1 MTGHGVPGCDSLDKT
16 AMRFSKGSIE
26 LSSIQDM
33 QLLRQVVHSKF
44 VTHDQLF
51 EFMTLGA
58 YENKK
63 ASFNWRVR
71 RLAEH
76 GFLERHYLPEISK
89 KYVYRIGA
97 RSKCFSEF
105 ATLLPLTS
113 RKQVVDSGTCTHSI
127 ELNEIHLSLAR
138 ELGVLKKWVSETAIV
153 SQNVLTTS
161 GYAKDYD
168 AVVTVKLGDVT
179 STFALEYERTP
190 KRKSDY
196 MAIRERLQSEREVGC
211 FLYLAATRNL
221 LSFLIHCFA
230 NLPCRL
236 YLGLSEHFLAS
247 PMDTPVLDTL
257 NRKRIVLRT
266 ALTLQ

>member
-1 MTGHGVPGCDSLDKT
+1 
-16 AMRFSKGSIE
+16 MRFAKGSIE
-26 LSSIQDM
+26 VNSGQDM

-58 YENKK
+58 YENNKT
-63 ASFNWRVR
+63 SFNWRVR
-71 RLAEH
+71 RLVEH
-76 GFLERHYLPEISK
+76 GFLEKHYVPEISK
-89 KYVYRIGA
+89 KYVYRIGE
-97 RSKCFSEF
+97 RSRCFSEF
-105 ATLLPLTS
+105 ATLLPMKS
-113 RKQVVDSGTCTHSI
+113 RKLVVDPSTCTHSI

-138 ELGVLKKWVSETAIV
+138 ELGLLKTWVSETEIV
-153 SQNVLTTS
+153 SRNVLTTS

-168 AVVTVKLGDVT
+168 AVVTVNIGGGT

-190 KRKSDY
+190 KRKSAY
-196 MAIRERLQSEREVGC
+196 MEIRERLQSETEVDC
-211 FLYLAATRNL
+211 FLYLAPTRNL

-236 YLGLSEHFLAS
+236 YLGLSDQFLPS
-247 PMDTPVLDTL
+247 PMHTPVWTRSTASGSAFGD
-257 NRKRIVLRT
+257 

>member
-1 MTGHGVPGCDSLDKT
+1 
-16 AMRFSKGSIE
+16 MRFSKGSIE

-44 VTHDQLF
+44 ITHDQLF
-51 EFMTLGA
+51 EFLTLGT

-63 ASFNWRVR
+63 PSFNWRVG
-71 RLAEH
+71 RLVEH

-89 KYVYRIGA
+89 KYVYRIGD
-97 RSKCFSEF
+97 RSATFSEF
-105 ATLLPLTS
+105 ATLLPLSS
-113 RKQVVDSGTCTHSI
+113 RKRVVDSSTCAHSI
-127 ELNEIHLSLAR
+127 GLNEIHLSLAR
-138 ELGVLKKWVSETAIV
+138 ELGLLKNWVSETAIV
-153 SQNVLTTS
+153 SQNVLTTR

-168 AVVTVKLGDVT
+168 AVVTVKLGEIT

-190 KRKSDY
+190 KRKSAY
-196 MAIRERLQSEREVGC
+196 MEIRERLQSETQIER

-230 NLPCRL
+230 NFPCRL
-236 YLGLSEHFLAS
+236 YLGLSEHFLSS
-247 PMDTPVLDTL
+247 PMDTPVLDAP
-257 NRKRIVLRT
+257 NRKRMVLRN

>member
-1 MTGHGVPGCDSLDKT
+1 
-16 AMRFSKGSIE
+16 MRFSKGSIE

-44 VTHDQLF
+44 ITHDQLF
-51 EFMTLGA
+51 EFMILGS
-58 YENKK
+58 YENKRP
-63 ASFNWRVR
+63 SFNWRVR
-71 RLAEH
+71 RLVEH
-76 GFLERHYLPEISK
+76 GFLERYYLPEISK
-89 KYVYRIGA
+89 KYLYRIGA
-97 RSKCFSEF
+97 RSACFSEF
-105 ATLLPLTS
+105 ATLLPVSS
-113 RKQVVDSGTCTHSI
+113 RKPVVASLTCTHSI

-138 ELGVLKKWVSETAIV
+138 QLGLLKQWVSETAIV

-168 AVVTVKLGDVT
+168 AVVTVRLGEIT

-190 KRKSDY
+190 KRKSAY
-196 MAIRERLQSEREVGC
+196 MEIRERLQSETQIER

-236 YLGLSEHFLAS
+236 YLGLSDLFLAS
-247 PMDTPVLDTL
+247 PMDTPVLDAL
-257 NRKRIVLRT
+257 NRKRTVLRT

>member
-1 MTGHGVPGCDSLDKT
+1 
-16 AMRFSKGSIE
+16 MRFAKGSIE
-26 LSSIQDM
+26 VNSGQDM

-58 YENKK
+58 YENNKD
-63 ASFNWRVR
+63 SFNWRVR
-71 RLAEH
+71 RLVEH
-76 GFLERHYLPEISK
+76 GFLERHYVPEVSK
-89 KYVYRIGA
+89 KCVYRIGD
-97 RSKCFSEF
+97 RSTCFSEF
-105 ATLLPLTS
+105 ASLLPMKS
-113 RKQVVDSGTCTHSI
+113 RKLVVDPSTCSHSI
-127 ELNEIHLSLAR
+127 DLNKIHLSLAR
-138 ELGVLKKWVSETAIV
+138 VLGLLKTWLSETEIV

-168 AVVTVKLGDVT
+168 AVVTVNLGSIT

-190 KRKSDY
+190 KRKSAY
-196 MAIRERLQSEREVGC
+196 MEIRERLQSEAAVDC

-230 NLPCRL
+230 NVPCRL
-236 YLGLSEHFLAS
+236 YLGWSEQFLTS
-247 PMDTPVLDTL
+247 PMDTPVLDAL
-257 NRKRIVLRT
+257 NRKRIVLED

>member
-1 MTGHGVPGCDSLDKT
+1 
-16 AMRFSKGSIE
+16 MRFSKGSIE

-44 VTHDQLF
+44 ITHDQLF
-51 EFMTLGA
+51 EFLTLGT

-63 ASFNWRVR
+63 PSFNWRVR
-71 RLAEH
+71 RLVEH

-89 KYVYRIGA
+89 KYVYRIGD
-97 RSKCFSEF
+97 RSTCFSEF

-113 RKQVVDSGTCTHSI
+113 RKRVVDSSTCAHSI
-127 ELNEIHLSLAR
+127 GLNEIHLSLAR
-138 ELGVLKKWVSETAIV
+138 ELGLLKNWVSETAIV
-153 SQNVLTTS
+153 SQNVLTTR

-168 AVVTVKLGDVT
+168 AVVTVKLGEIT

-190 KRKSDY
+190 KRKSAY
-196 MAIRERLQSEREVGC
+196 MEIRERLQSETQIER

-230 NLPCRL
+230 NFPCRL
-236 YLGLSEHFLAS
+236 YLGLSEHFLSS
-247 PMDTPVLDTL
+247 PMDTPVLDAP
-257 NRKRIVLRT
+257 NRKRMVLRN

>member
-1 MTGHGVPGCDSLDKT
+1 VPRCAFSDDI

-44 VTHDQLF
+44 ITHDQLF
-51 EFMTLGA
+51 EFLTLGT

-63 ASFNWRVR
+63 PSFNWRVG

-89 KYVYRIGA
+89 KYVYRIGERA
-97 RSKCFSEF
+97 TRFSEF
-105 ATLLPLTS
+105 ATLLPLAS
-113 RKQVVDSGTCTHSI
+113 RKRVVDASTCTHSI

-138 ELGVLKKWVSETAIV
+138 QLGLLKNWVSETAIV
-153 SQNVLTTS
+153 SQNVLTTF

-168 AVVTVKLGDVT
+168 AVVTVKLGEIT

-190 KRKSDY
+190 KRKSAY
-196 MAIRERLQSEREVGC
+196 MEIRERLQSETRVQR

-230 NLPCRL
+230 NFPCGL
-236 YLGLSEHFLAS
+236 FLGLSEDFLAS
-247 PMDTPVLDTL
+247 PMDTPVVEALS
-257 NRKRIVLRT
+257 RKRLALRN
-266 ALTLQ
+266 AL